1 MFSRAETLLL
11 PVVEE
16 RVYYLD
22 VFRYIID
29 ISPIK
34 LTAGSVCIFNA
45 SVIRSNSKNGLLTRE
60 I

>member
-1 MFSRAETLLL
+1 ML